1 MKVSSILASLLV
13 AVGINVVGAAWL
25 NPVQARTLEEIK
37 ADGKIIIASEGAY
50 APFNYFQ
57 GSKLTGF
64 EIELGDAVAA
74 KMGLKV
80 EWKALSFDALL
91 TGLRQDRWDMVI
103 ASFGI
108 TEERAKAVTFA
119 NPHYCSGGMIVSKD
133 PAIRTA
139 ENLAGKTVAVQTGT
153 TYFEN
158 IKKVP
163 GIKEVRNLPLDTDA
177 RAALQNGRVDVW
189 VSDKF
194 VVKAALD
201 ANPGGALKMGE
212 LVFVEK
218 IATAFK
224 KGNSSLAAAYNK
236 ALADMMAD
244 GSYKTISEKYFKEDI
259 RCK

>member
-1 MKVSSILASLLV
+1 MKVSKFLAAVL
-13 AVGINVVGAAWL
+13 ATVGISVACGA
-25 NPVQARTLEEIK
+25 VSARTFDEIK

-50 APFNYFQ
+50 PPFNYFQ

-64 EIELGDAVAA
+64 EIELGDALAA

-119 NPHYCSGGMIVSKD
+119 SPHYCSGGVIVSKD
-133 PAIRTA
+133 AGIRTA
-139 ENLAGKTVAVQTGT
+139 DNLAGKTVAVQTGT

-201 ANPGGALKMGE
+201 ANPGGGLKMGE

-224 KGNSSLAAAYNK
+224 KGNTTLATAYNK

-244 GSYKTISEKYFKEDI
+244 GSYKALSDKYFKEDV

>member
-1 MKVSSILASLLV
+1 MKVSSILASLLA
-13 AVGINVVGAAWL
+13 AVGISMVGAGLL
-25 NPVQARTLEEIK
+25 NPVQARTLDEIK

-50 APFNYFQ
+50 PPFNYFQ

-64 EIELGDAVAA
+64 EIEVGEAVAA

-91 TGLRQDRWDMVI
+91 TGLRQDRWDLVI

-108 TEERAKAVTFA
+108 TDERSKAVTFT
-119 NPHYCSGGMIVSKD
+119 NPHYCSGGIIVTKD
-133 PAIRTA
+133 PAIRTVD
-139 ENLAGKTVAVQTGT
+139 NLSGKTVAVQTGT
-153 TYFEN
+153 TYYEN

-163 GIKEVRNLPLDTDA
+163 GIKEVRTLPQDTDA
-177 RAALQNGRVDVW
+177 RAALQSGRVDVW

-194 VVKAALD
+194 VAKAALD
-201 ANPGGALKMGE
+201 ANPSGSLKLGD

-218 IATAFK
+218 IASAVK
-224 KGNSSLAAAYNK
+224 KGNSSLATAYNK

-244 GSYKTISEKYFKEDI
+244 GSYKAISEKYFKEDI